1 MDWTRWESDWYAN
14 SSGHL
19 QEHVSLA
26 AEVHN
31 FVEYVATH
39 QQIVSPGL
47 SEARFLERL
56 LLRRLG
62 EEYRAVD
69 MLTESGHGFQAMSAC
84 ANLFELAHTLGYI
97 VSKESASAEWLA
109 SNKKD
114 FVPWKVKTLVVN
126 NGQKLGWDKIRADE
140 EYDRYG
146 FLCGFKHNNPV
157 FVRFLQLPVDPDLFL
172 AQSVRKIT
180 TGSVGCLSIRKMIS
194 MISRRRYIDIPYY
207 I

>member
-1 MDWTRWESDWYAN
+1 
-14 SSGHL
+14 
-19 QEHVSLA
+19 
-26 AEVHN
+26 
-31 FVEYVATH
+31 
-39 QQIVSPGL
+39 
-47 SEARFLERL
+47 
-56 LLRRLG
+56 
-62 EEYRAVD
+62 